1 MKSIIKRLI
10 INTVGV
16 LAMLGI
22 MASCSDEVDYDK
34 ASELSKNVLL
44 RSVKM
49 QSGEEWVELDE
60 TNVLRVGTV
69 VRLEGDNLNQV
80 DKVYFNGYEV
90 QEEFLDIAKTFLITK
105 IPDETPVGNEV
116 ENEQMRDTI
125 YVVSNNYGQGGLR
138 LRILSKNFSVSSIYD
153 SNDKLIS
160 TAEIGQTIYL
170 NGTDLNHIVKIYLNG
185 SEISTENY
193 TIDSENLVTITI
205 PEDILVLNLPESN
218 VAIRV
223 VNEFGE
229 EYSYDAFKITGRIPR
244 IDRVTNGSEDNIT
257 EVKVNDVVSVYGSE
271 FGNSP
276 TVTLNGV
283 EMESELSGDGDCIS
297 FTVTEDVID
306 GDNSGKLIITTEHGS
321 IAYDLKVVFETPVVD
336 RVSHTLPRAG
346 ERIVIYG
353 VNLGNVNKVVF
364 PGEQEVSIDNTA
376 INTDGTQI
384 EVVVPEGGDVT
395 AGALKVVT
403 SSGAVAYSYSYMNC
417 KAGLFIENFS
427 SGSEAYLTGG
437 KDMSN
442 SNEFTINNIEG
453 EWPKSPDTYRSLKK
467 NNSGT
472 INVGPSYYS
481 GSTLFELVIRFSV
494 PKAFEMAKNGYGL
507 SGTELCEDYAIQFD
521 CYMTSDNSD
530 SWVTTVLDLCLDGT
544 SKAYI
549 MAPWHKDY
557 LKADS
562 YIDADFSKGWKTLI
576 VPMSELQDMN
586 GKTFDEMNSFTTASG
601 KTSYF
606 RLIGAKYG
614 SSSGSDMQNFA
625 FHFGNFRIVPY
636 TKPSVEE

>member
-10 INTVGV
+10 INTFGA
-16 LAMLGI
+16 LAMLGAV
-22 MASCSDEVDYDK
+22 ASCSEEVDYDK
-34 ASELSKNVLL
+34 ASELSENVLL
-44 RSVKM
+44 RSLKM

-60 TNVLRVGTV
+60 TNVLRVGSV
-69 VRLEGDNLNQV
+69 VRLEGDNLNKV

-90 QEEFLDIAKTFLITK
+90 QEEFSDIAKTFLITK

-185 SEISTENY
+185 SEISTESY
-193 TIDSENLVTITI
+193 IIDSENLVTITI
-205 PEDILVLNLPESN
+205 PEDIPVLNLSESN

-229 EYSYDAFKITGRIPR
+229 EYSYDSFKITGRIPR
-244 IDRVTNGSEDNIT
+244 IDRVMNGSGDDIT

-283 EMESELSGDGDCIS
+283 EMEFELSGDGDCIS
-297 FTVTEDVID
+297 FTVTDAVID
-306 GDNSGKLIITTEHGS
+306 GNNSGKLIVTTEHGS
-321 IAYDLKVVFETPVVD
+321 VGYNLKVVFETPVID
-336 RVSHTLPRAG
+336 RISHTLPREG

-353 VNLGNVNKVVF
+353 VNLENVNKVVF
-364 PGEQEVSIDNTA
+364 PGGQEVSIDKIV
-376 INTDGTQI
+376 INTEGTQI

-417 KAGLFIENFS
+417 NYGIFIQKFNDDPGHSAGS
-427 SGSEAYLTGG
+427 S
-437 KDMSN
+437 
-442 SNEFTINNIEG
+442 TISGNLSADIGRVED
-453 EWPKSPDTYRSLKK
+453 WPKNPSVYRAFPKDATMDYGATSSAADNVNVYYNFIVSK
-467 NNSGT
+467 N
-472 INVGPSYYS
+472 
-481 GSTLFELVIRFSV
+481 IRQIIGDGKFQ
-494 PKAFEMAKNGYGL
+494 
-507 SGTELCEDYAIQFD
+507 GTESCDDLAVQFD
-521 CYMTSDNSD
+521 MYMTSDKWTGGGVRFTFD
-530 SWVTTVLDLCLDGT
+530 SSNDKDITF
-544 SKAYI
+544 I
-549 MAPWHKDY
+549 PWHKNYNDVY
-557 LKADS
+557 KEVEL
-562 YIDADFSKGWKTLI
+562 DFSHGWKTITIPMKDMETAQNVLNDLTI
-576 VPMSELQDMN
+576 HDNVKGQFKFLFGNFTYSTSGDYDRGEPMS
-586 GKTFDEMNSFTTASG
+586 G
-601 KTSYF
+601 F
-606 RLIGAKYG
+606 RIY
-614 SSSGSDMQNFA
+614 
-625 FHFGNFRIVPY
+625 FGNFRIVPY
-636 TKPSVEE
+636 TKPSIEE